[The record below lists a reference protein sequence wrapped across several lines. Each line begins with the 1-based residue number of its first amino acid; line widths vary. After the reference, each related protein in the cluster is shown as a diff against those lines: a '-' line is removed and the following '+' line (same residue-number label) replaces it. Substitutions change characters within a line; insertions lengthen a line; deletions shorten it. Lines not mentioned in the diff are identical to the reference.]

1 MNELYLYEYINT
13 LERVLSTGYKYQYSN
28 LALEKAIS
36 YSSFFQ
42 KLEKDNGAPMISEQA
57 ILKEIFPELD
67 VDPNEVP
74 TYNQCLWAAEAFL
87 RIQKET
93 GFTFECIFM
102 YISITKMYEYFPI
115 YHEMDFSKII
125 DVFKVEY
132 ASESILSKILKKKDL
147 SLKEL
152 STNLDVSYDTL
163 FSLKQRRRDIK
174 KMNVAFVS
182 SLANRLNVRIET
194 LTELIVAS
202 SNNTY

>member
-1 MNELYLYEYINT
+1 
-13 LERVLSTGYKYQYSN
+13 
-28 LALEKAIS
+28 
-36 YSSFFQ
+36 
-42 KLEKDNGAPMISEQA
+42 
-57 ILKEIFPELD
+57 
-67 VDPNEVP
+67 
-74 TYNQCLWAAEAFL
+74 
-87 RIQKET
+87 
-93 GFTFECIFM
+93 M